1 MTGTWDYTS
10 LAASYDKRAPYSA
23 QVIKR
28 FLRDSRIGNGARA
41 CDIGAGTGN
50 LTFFLLEWG
59 LRVVA
64 VEPNAAMRA
73 IGLQRTKSFPRI
85 SWANARGEATGL
97 PASEFDAVTFGSSF
111 NVVDRNLA
119 LLETARIL
127 KPKGWFACVWNYRDL
142 DDPLQRKIEE
152 VIHQLVPGYDYGVR
166 REDQTRVIQASG
178 RFDRIG
184 RIDGRFKHRTGV
196 ADCMDAWR
204 SHATLS
210 RQAGPD
216 TFGRILET
224 IESLLKQ
231 QGGSHLDVPYTTSLW
246 MARKSDAGSNW

>member
-1 MTGTWDYTS
+1 MTDSWDYTT

-23 QVIKR
+23 QVIRR
-28 FLRDSRIGNGARA
+28 FLQDSRVSSGAKS

-50 LTFFLLEWG
+50 LTVFLLKWG

-64 VEPNAAMRA
+64 VEPNAAMRT
-73 IGLQRTKSFPRI
+73 IGMQRTASFPRI
-85 SWANARGEATGL
+85 RWTNARGEATGL
-97 PASEFDAVTFGSSF
+97 PASEFDVVTFGSSF
-111 NVVDRNLA
+111 NVVDRNRA
-119 LLETARIL
+119 LVETARIL

-152 VIHQLVPGYDYGVR
+152 VIHRLVPGYDYGVR

-178 RFDRIG
+178 LFDRIV
-184 RIDGRFKHRTGV
+184 RIDGRFEHRTGV

-210 RQAGPD
+210 RQAGPGK
-216 TFGRILET
+216 FGRILEAM
-224 IESLLKQ
+224 ESLLTE
-231 QGGSHLDVPYTTSLW
+231 QGGSHIEVPYTTSLW
-246 MARKSDAGSNW
+246 MARMSDAGSR